1 MSSLG
6 MLAVIFD
13 VRLRPQGVGDL
24 FLWTWRD
31 GLVVLELGDGGFIRA
46 RNMVLRGL
54 LEVE

>member
-1 MSSLG
+1 
-6 MLAVIFD
+6 MLAVIFH